1 MKRFGRIFLVLAA
14 CVMMLLTT
22 ACKKDN
28 TPFTHGSIIGKTYS
42 SNFLGIKATVA
53 SDWTLMTDTDIAKLN
68 KLKDMSAASTQT
80 IFDKGAYI
88 YEMYANKS
96 DGSSINIVVQDNNKS
111 ISFSEKQ
118 YFASAKD
125 LVESTFK
132 GMGYDCTA
140 SEGKVNFLGK
150 DTRCLEVTMSN
161 KSMTV
166 YEIQIPIFKSHYT
179 ATITFGSTKKGDL
192 QSIVKMF
199 TAA

>member
-28 TPFTHGSIIGKTYS
+28 TPFTHGSIIGKTYT
-42 SNFLGIKATVA
+42 SNFFGIKATVS
-53 SDWTLMTDTDIAKLN
+53 SDWTMMTDTDVAKLN
-68 KLKDMSAASTQT
+68 SLKDMSATNIQT
-80 IFDKGAYI
+80 VFDRGAYI
-88 YEMYANKS
+88 YEMYATKS
-96 DGSSINIVVQDNNKS
+96 DGSSINIVVQDNDKS

-125 LVESTFK
+125 LIESTFK
-132 GMGYDCTA
+132 ASGYDCTV

-166 YEIQIPIFKSHYT
+166 YELQIPIFKSHYT
-179 ATITFGSTKKGDL
+179 ATVTFGSTKKGAL
-192 QSIVKMF
+192 ESIVKMF
-199 TAA
+199 TTT

>member
-1 MKRFGRIFLVLAA
+1 MKKFGRIFLVLAA

-28 TPFTHGSIIGKTYS
+28 EPFTHGSIIGKTYT
-42 SNFLGIKATVA
+42 SNFFGMKVTVS
-53 SDWTLMTDTDIAKLN
+53 SDWTMMTDTEIAKLN
-68 KLKDMSAASTQT
+68 KIKDMSAASTQA

-96 DGSSINIVVQDNNKS
+96 DGSSINIVVQDNDKS
-111 ISFSEKQ
+111 ISYSEKE
-118 YFASAKD
+118 YFANAKD

-132 GMGYDCTA
+132 SMGYDCTA

-161 KSMTV
+161 KNMTV
-166 YEIQIPIFKSHYT
+166 YELQIPIFKSHYT
-179 ATITFGSTKKGDL
+179 ANITFGSTKKSNLD
-192 QSIVKMF
+192 SIVKMF
-199 TAA
+199 SAV